1 MAQNHRQDYNA
12 GALQPDSRQALHT
25 ETTVGSQEKFCIG
38 GPDGVCENISAR
50 PSSSAR
56 THSETERVSET
67 TVSPLRILIVD
78 DHEAVRSGLRTLLSS
93 SQWTISGEACDGWE
107 AVEKTRSIRP
117 DLILMDIS
125 MPRMDG
131 IAATRI
137 IRQEMPE
144 AEVIVISQNDPKVA
158 ARQARDVNAR
168 GYVSKSELGQS
179 LLPMIRSLVEEK
191 QAVLSER
198 ELRLP

>member
-1 MAQNHRQDYNA
+1 M
-12 GALQPDSRQALHT
+12 
-25 ETTVGSQEKFCIG
+25 
-38 GPDGVCENISAR
+38 
-50 PSSSAR
+50 
-56 THSETERVSET
+56 
-67 TVSPLRILIVD
+67 SPLKILIVD

-93 SQWTISGEACDGWE
+93 SEWIISGEASDGFE

-117 DLILMDIS
+117 DLVLMDIS

-191 QAVLSER
+191 QAALSER

>member
-1 MAQNHRQDYNA
+1 MDLGFY
-12 GALQPDSRQALHT
+12 S
-25 ETTVGSQEKFCIG
+25 
-38 GPDGVCENISAR
+38 CENISALAQVAG
-50 PSSSAR
+50 SCENVSGAR
-56 THSETERVSET
+56 RRTS
-67 TVSPLRILIVD
+67 VSPLRILIVD

-93 SQWTISGEACDGWE
+93 SEWIVSGEACDGLE

-117 DLILMDIS
+117 DLVLMDIS

-144 AEVIVISQNDPKVA
+144 AEVIIISQNDPKVV

-168 GYVSKSELGQS
+168 GYVSKCELGQS
-179 LLPMIRSLVEEK
+179 LLP
-191 QAVLSER
+191 
-198 ELRLP
+198 

>member
-1 MAQNHRQDYNA
+1 MKRYLRKYQSSP
-12 GALQPDSRQALHT
+12 G
-25 ETTVGSQEKFCIG
+25 
-38 GPDGVCENISAR
+38 
-50 PSSSAR
+50 SSAP
-56 THSETERVSET
+56 TQSESERVSDT
-67 TVSPLRILIVD
+67 SVSPLRILIVD
-78 DHEAVRSGLRTLLSS
+78 DHDAVRSGLRTLLSS
-93 SQWTISGEACDGWE
+93 SEWIVSGEACDGLE

-117 DLILMDIS
+117 DLVLMDVS

-144 AEVIVISQNDPKVA
+144 AEVIMISQNDPKVA
-158 ARQARDVNAR
+158 ARQARDLNAR

-191 QAVLSER
+191 QAALSER
-198 ELRLP
+198 ELGLS